1 MAFRPTRKPGAQRP
15 QDVPAVRARPVV
27 GENPASPIAGQAAS
41 SGELADGPGKRLL
54 QDLETVLRDEPGLDS
69 DMRQM
74 LQAQFAEAVEMAERD
89 PQATAAVPAR
99 GEWLDAIDAL
109 KQSGLLAEGEV
120 NDLIRQIDGALAPLE
135 RRESKLAVE
144 FSRRIQEQGH
154 ESAMEWFRQA
164 RAAEDE
170 ASADEADAPRS
181 GPVPAAGSEVIQS
194 RSRRLRGPPVRR

>member
-1 MAFRPTRKPGAQRP
+1 MAFRPTRKPSAQRP
-15 QDVPAVRARPVV
+15 QDVSAVRARPVG
-27 GENPASPIAGQAAS
+27 GEGPAFDAGQAAS
-41 SGELADGPGKRLL
+41 AQEMCASPGTRLL
-54 QDLETVLRDEPGLDS
+54 EELEAVLRDEPGLDS

-74 LQAQFAEAVEMAERD
+74 LQAQFSEAVEAAERD
-89 PQATAAVPAR
+89 PQATAVVPAR

-144 FSRRIQEQGH
+144 FSRRIQEHGH
-154 ESAMEWFRQA
+154 ESALAWFRQA
-164 RAAEDE
+164 RAAEE
-170 ASADEADAPRS
+170 GVSADQADAPRVDS
-181 GPVPAAGSEVIQS
+181 VPAAGSEVIQS